1 MPQASREI
9 KRRIRSIKNTRQIT
23 KAMELVSAAKMR
35 KSVQN
40 VLATRAYA
48 NLAWD
53 VVRELERR
61 TDPSH
66 HPLLTKRHPVKRIG
80 LILVTS
86 NRGLCGGFNH
96 QLTHRV
102 NAYLMQHRE
111 QQVELEAD
119 LVAVGK
125 RGRDIMFRY
134 GHTIMAEFTKA
145 DVTTRM
151 EEVTP
156 IAKLVIDDY
165 LTGKYDR
172 VVMAYTDYISA
183 VSQKPRIKQL
193 LPIEHEPDEYL
204 GSAKMPSESSKSE
217 IRNPKSEI
225 VSNFDIHAS
234 HFNYEYLFEPS
245 PDEVLEAFLPRMIE
259 VQVYQALLES
269 DAAEHSA
276 RMLAMRNAS
285 DAAKDMIDSLTL
297 AFNQARQASITAELA
312 DISGG
317 RAALGV

>member
-1 MPQASREI
+1 MPQASLEI

-23 KAMELVSAAKMR
+23 KAMELVSASKMR
-35 KSVQN
+35 RAVQN
-40 VLATRAYA
+40 VLATRSYA

-53 VVRELERR
+53 VVRELVRR
-61 TDPSH
+61 TDPSL
-66 HPLLTKRHPVKRIG
+66 HPLLVKRHPVKRIG

-102 NAYLMQHRE
+102 NQYLQQHRE

-134 GHTIMAEFTKA
+134 GHSIMAEFTKA

-151 EEVTP
+151 DEVTP

-165 LTGKYDR
+165 LSGKYDR

-183 VSQKPRIKQL
+183 VSQKPRLKQI

-204 GSAKMPSESSKSE
+204 GSARLPGDAAQAVP
-217 IRNPKSEI
+217 PK
-225 VSNFDIHAS
+225 NAAS
-234 HFNYEYLFEPS
+234 FPYEYLFEPS
-245 PDEVLEAFLPRMIE
+245 PDEVLEALLPRMIE

-317 RAALGV
+317 RAALGA